1 MIFYTI
7 FVFDIL
13 CKLWYNNICI
23 TLFFCVMHLETFIL
37 EVHDTC
43 ASTALTQKEA
53 HSMAYKPMS
62 ENKEVEKDL
71 SIPTKEE
78 ISAQLKNHF
87 GNKETDFMIRDLT
100 ESVYKE
106 FLELK
111 DAPYTGFAV
120 YLPQK
125 PCLMISTYSH
135 AWMQFERERYPRD
148 YSPLTIKFVGKYML
162 TIVHAVK
169 RISLSYVI

>member
-71 SIPTKEE
+71 SIPTQEE
-78 ISAQLKNHF
+78 ITSQLKEHF
-87 GNKETDFMIRDLT
+87 GSRETDVMIDDLAQ
-100 ESVYKE
+100 SIYKE
-106 FLELK
+106 FLELEH
-111 DAPYTGFAV
+111 APYQGFAK
-120 YLPQK
+120 YLPEK
-125 PCLMISTYSH
+125 PCLMITTYPHS
-135 AWMQFERERYPRD
+135 WMQFDRERYPGD
-148 YSPLTIKFVGKYML
+148 YSPLTIKYVGKYML
-162 TIVHAVK
+162 TIAHGVK

>member
-1 MIFYTI
+1 MA
-7 FVFDIL
+7 
-13 CKLWYNNICI
+13 CK
-23 TLFFCVMHLETFIL
+23 T
-37 EVHDTC
+37 
-43 ASTALTQKEA
+43 
-53 HSMAYKPMS
+53 MS

-78 ISAQLKNHF
+78 ITVQLKDHF
-87 GNKETDFMIRDLT
+87 GDKETDFMIRDLT
-100 ESVYKE
+100 ESIYTE

-125 PCLMISTYSH
+125 PCLIISTYMH

-148 YSPLTIKFVGKYML
+148 YSPLTIKYVGKYMLTIVSPLTIKYVGKYML